1 MQTRKLEQGLLS
13 HGAICRGPQPAPLV
27 GDGGYDVI
35 GGVCD
40 DGDGAADGDGVDDG
54 VGDDD
59 IDDGDADSSN
69 TLSCSILGA
78 RYLAHQT
85 SFLKPLTR
93 KQVSFLVSRHTVPPF
108 GLAHSNLSGVYIC
121 FTETSA

>member
-13 HGAICRGPQPAPLV
+13 HGAICRGPQPTPLA
-27 GDGGYDVI
+27 GDGGYDVVV
-35 GGVCD
+35 GVCD
-40 DGDGAADGDGVDDG
+40 DGDGIDDGDGADGDGVDAG
-54 VGDDD
+54 VGGDD
-59 IDDGDADSSN
+59 IDDGDGNADSSN

-93 KQVSFLVSRHTVPPF
+93 KQFLS
-108 GLAHSNLSGVYIC
+108 
-121 FTETSA
+121 